1 MDKNKIILKK
11 IMMGL
16 ILIIIL
22 VIGFIVFPWNI

>member
-1 MDKNKIILKK
+1 MDKNKMILKK